1 MSLNKSVLP
10 WFRQSWPWF
19 LIALPAT
26 AVIAG
31 FITFWLAVESDDGL
45 VADDYYKQGLA
56 LQKSIV
62 RDHEASRLGLAAA
75 MRFEAGQVRLTLSSH
90 EGVAPATLFLGL
102 IHPTRTELDRTLSLV
117 GDHGIYTA
125 SVDVPEGHWQVLLED
140 ESRAW
145 RLTGTIDLP
154 AETEVRL
161 AALPPVD

>member
-1 MSLNKSVLP
+1 MSLKKSGLP

-26 AVIAG
+26 AVVAG
-31 FITFWLAVESDDGL
+31 IITFWLAVESNDGL

-62 RDHEASRLGLAAA
+62 RDHEASRLGLVAT
-75 MRFEAGQVRLTLSSH
+75 MRFEAGQVKLTLSSH
-90 EGVAPATLFLGL
+90 EGVAPAALFLGL

-125 SVDVPEGHWQVLLED
+125 SADVPEGHWQVLLED